1 MSKEKKSLKSNDK
14 KQSQLK
20 SNIIEIRTIDFRE
33 KFKLQEIILHFE
45 RIQSIINQC
54 ISKGSHTHKTKQEI
68 RE

>member
-1 MSKEKKSLKSNDK
+1 MTKS
-14 KQSQLK
+14 SQLK

-54 ISKGSHTHKTKQEI
+54 ISKGSHTQKTKQEI